1 MVEYTDEL
9 GEWWATLTEP
19 EQESVGHVVG
29 LLEAKGVGLPFPYCS
44 GINGSKHG
52 HMRELR
58 IQHNGEPYRVFY
70 AFDPRR
76 AAMLLIGGN
85 KGGDDQF
92 YDRMIPLAD
101 EIYDQHLEE
110 LEAEKAAHK
119 KR

>member
-1 MVEYTDEL
+1 
-9 GEWWATLTEP
+9 
-19 EQESVGHVVG
+19 
-29 LLEAKGVGLPFPYCS
+29 
-44 GINGSKHG
+44 
-52 HMRELR
+52 
-58 IQHNGEPYRVFY
+58 
-70 AFDPRR
+70 
-76 AAMLLIGGN
+76 MLLIGGN